1 MSERFYKRA
10 QWAFRP
16 NLKSMTNTQ
25 VVEVIVRHA
34 IPNVELDRLKATIGT
49 TRTQKPIAFIFG
61 HGLWSNLEVPTS
73 LNWLDTIPDTIK
85 HQIPH
90 LTEPGAF
97 WPRLF
102 VTPNAAGKEKENE

>member
-10 QWAFRP
+10 QWVFRP

-25 VVEVIVRHA
+25 VVEVIVRHP
-34 IPNVELDRLKATIGT
+34 IPNEELDHLKATIGT

-73 LNWLDTIPDTIK
+73 LNWLDTILDTIK
-85 HQIPH
+85 HQIPLAPSLRH
-90 LTEPGAF
+90 PQ
-97 WPRLF
+97 RSRQ
-102 VTPNAAGKEKENE
+102 KERE